1 MIIKSHKDLM
11 AQYNQL
17 SSGDIFVGSLV
28 NQRLKP
34 TVLIDL
40 LERGVHCF
48 PSPLS
53 QTLSRSKVAQAFLLS
68 TWMIPHTR
76 AITRRAELV
85 EAMPLFHQND
95 INAIVTKEDRMHCGH
110 GIRKWD
116 SIETLYSFSALLKSS
131 YPFVL
136 QPFLKDFMDVRVI
149 VAGDWVDVY
158 ARENTNS
165 FRKNLS
171 FGGKSRPYPF
181 TKEMKVFCSSIMERG
196 KFPYAHI
203 DLMIAPAGPIYLS
216 EIALKGGSKG
226 STISLK
232 RLNQKKNDILERLTR
247 DAPNPANP
255 ETN

>member
-11 AQYNQL
+11 AQYKQL
-17 SSGDIFVGSLV
+17 SSGDIFMGSLV
-28 NQRLKP
+28 NKRLKP

-53 QTLSRSKVAQAFLLS
+53 QTLSSSKVAQALLLNA
-68 TWMIPHTR
+68 WMVPHTL

-85 EAMPLFHQND
+85 EAMQLFHQND
-95 INAIVTKEDRMHCGH
+95 INAVVTKEDGMHCGH
-110 GIRKWD
+110 GLRKWE
-116 SIETLYSFSALLKSS
+116 SIETLYSFSALLKAS

-136 QPFLKDFMDVRVI
+136 QPFLKDFMDVRVL
-149 VAGDWVDVY
+149 VAGDLVDVY
-158 ARENTNS
+158 ARVNTSN

-171 FGGKSRPYPF
+171 FGGKNRPYSL
-181 TKEMKVFCSSIMERG
+181 TKEMKMFCSSIMERG

-216 EIALKGGSKG
+216 EIALNGGIKG
-226 STISLK
+226 STISRK

-247 DAPNPANP
+247 DVPK
-255 ETN
+255 